1 MSKDE
6 RGQAKLAMTMAEDRR
21 VDFGTFLR
29 QAREQRGVTLQEL
42 AVTTKISARVLESL
56 ERNDPGKLPGGIF
69 SRAFVRAYARE
80 VGVDP
85 EAAVARFVEA
95 FPEASG
101 VEDMPSAASAV
112 EAESLEQ
119 GRRSVKIAAGVIGVA
134 ALVAVAGFL
143 YYSNVRPAAQP
154 DPPAAVQPP
163 AVNAPAPAPAAP
175 QNESPAPA
183 TPAFSGVAQEA
194 AADSAAREVPVPP
207 PVEPEPVPPPAAP
220 AEFVAE
226 TGARPASAPSPQL
239 PLVVVLT
246 ATGNCWL
253 SISVDGTRVPSRTLQ
268 AGERVEFA
276 VQRSMTMTAGNA
288 GALAITLNG
297 KPARPLGAAAQVVTT
312 TITAAGYEALLR

>member
-6 RGQAKLAMTMAEDRR
+6 RGQVKLAMTMAEDRR

-56 ERNDPGKLPGGIF
+56 ERNEPGKLPGGIF

-101 VEDMPSAASAV
+101 AEDMPSAAGAV

-119 GRRSVKIAAGVIGVA
+119 GRRSVKTAAGVIGVA

-143 YYSNVRPAAQP
+143 YYSSFRPRAQP
-154 DPPAAVQPP
+154 ALPAAVQPP
-163 AVNAPAPAPAAP
+163 AANAPAPAAP

-183 TPAFSGVAQEA
+183 TPAFSEVAQEA
-194 AADSAAREVPVPP
+194 GADSAAREVPVPP

-220 AEFVAE
+220 AESVAD
-226 TGARPASAPSPQL
+226 TGARPASASSPQL

-246 ATGNCWL
+246 ATGDCWL